1 MIENIERGSGLMI
14 QPGGTK
20 GSILI
25 GKITMVSH
33 SRLRRGA
40 EGGFL
45 IGKKHCVGGHLA
57 PRVGFGSRLGS
68 GGSRGA
74 TETPTATPGG
84 GGTPPPTAERQNRNA
99 SGLK

>member
-1 MIENIERGSGLMI
+1 MENMERGSGLMI

-45 IGKKHCVGGHLA
+45 IGTKHCVGGDPA
-57 PRVGFGSRLGS
+57 PPGLDLGVVWVRVGRVGRRKHPRPHRE
-68 GGSRGA
+68 GG
-74 TETPTATPGG
+74 E
-84 GGTPPPTAERQNRNA
+84 PPPLRPNGKTEMPQV
-99 SGLK
+99 

>member
-1 MIENIERGSGLMI
+1 MIENIGRGSALMI

-33 SRLRRGA
+33 SRLRRAA

-45 IGKKHCVGGHLA
+45 IGKKHCVGGTSPPGLDLGVGWV
-57 PRVGFGSRLGS
+57 RVGR
-68 GGSRGA
+68 GGRRKHPRPHR
-74 TETPTATPGG
+74 EGG
-84 GGTPPPTAERQNRNA
+84 EPPPLRPNGKTEMPQV
-99 SGLK
+99 